1 MRSIR
6 VALIAFMVVLGLHG
20 RVYGQQGLALPP
32 QCDPTILFYPT
43 NLLFMGPVQ
52 FIQTGRCNT
61 LSRYLCAGLINPSF
75 L

>member
-6 VALIAFMVVLGLHG
+6 VALTAFVVVLSLQG

-43 NLLFMGPVQ
+43 NLLFLGPVQ
-52 FIQTGRCNT
+52 FIQTGRCDT
-61 LSRYLCAGLINPSF
+61 LSRDLGAGLINPSF